1 MKSHLLALASCLLS
15 VIVAAQPSFQFKT
28 LVHKKD
34 TLPYRILLPVSYDP
48 DVKYPVIYFLH
59 GSGERGRDNQA
70 QLVHGSK
77 LFLDS
82 ANRRN
87 FPAIVIFPQCPAN
100 DAWPPMFQTNA
111 LKRSFDYQREPTN
124 AMKMLLR
131 LVKRI
136 EKIYPTKKDQ
146 VYIGGLSMGGMGVF
160 EIAARK
166 PKLFAAAFP
175 ICGGGDTTSAPRM
188 KNIAWWVFHG
198 DADNVV
204 LPEYSVTMVDALR
217 KAGAEVHFNLYP
229 GANHNSWDRAFAE
242 PGLLPWLFS
251 MKKK

>member
-1 MKSHLLALASCLLS
+1 MKRHFLALASCS
-15 VIVAAQPSFQFKT
+15 FYMIVAAQPSFQFKT

-48 DVKYPVIYFLH
+48 AVKYPVIYFLH
-59 GSGERGRDNQA
+59 GSGERGTDNQA

-87 FPAIVIFPQCPAN
+87 FPAIVIFPQCPAK
-100 DAWPPMFQTNA
+100 DAWPTMFKTNV
-111 LKRSFDYQREPTN
+111 LKRYFDYQLEPTN

-131 LVKRI
+131 LVKNI

-146 VYIGGLSMGGMGVF
+146 VYIGGLSMGGIGVF
-160 EIAARK
+160 EIAARN

-175 ICGGGDTTSAPRM
+175 ICGGGDTASAPRL

-198 DADNVV
+198 SADNVV
-204 LPEYSVTMVDALR
+204 LPEYSVKMVDALR
-217 KAGAEVHFNLYP
+217 KARAEVQFSLYP
-229 GANHNSWDRAFAE
+229 GVNHNSWDKAFAE

-251 MKKK
+251 HAKK